1 MQESTRVV
9 DALGS
14 SVFEYFAEHQ
24 DQAREFSAAMT
35 NLSTPVIREAVT
47 AMDTTDAHFV
57 VDVGRGR
64 CFHCRTVAVQS
75 GAHGRSRRLVEM
87 TMTTPT
93 STTAIL
99 MGMEMLTGFTGQ
111 QRELSHF
118 QIRHVDV
125 IPIGGPG
132 TEGSS
137 PTG

>member
-1 MQESTRVV
+1 
-9 DALGS
+9 
-14 SVFEYFAEHQ
+14 
-24 DQAREFSAAMT
+24 
-35 NLSTPVIREAVT
+35 
-47 AMDTTDAHFV
+47 
-57 VDVGRGR
+57 
-64 CFHCRTVAVQS
+64 
-75 GAHGRSRRLVEM
+75 M

-132 TEGSS
+132 TEGFLTDRMNFVKGQAGQRLTDLDLAFAIFQVSCPFDRDDLAARRVEPS
-137 PTG
+137 RSYRGMLGSGAGSAR